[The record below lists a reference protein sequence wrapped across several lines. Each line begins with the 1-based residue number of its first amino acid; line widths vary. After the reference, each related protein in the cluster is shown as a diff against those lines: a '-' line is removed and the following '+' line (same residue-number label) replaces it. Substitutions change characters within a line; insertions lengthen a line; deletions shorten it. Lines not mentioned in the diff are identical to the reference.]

1 MRVKVRNTKSEVRS
15 ALWFYAALVMATSL
29 WAATNSE
36 TNDEF
41 VLRPPYQEMP
51 ATYWEQHGSAVT
63 LASALGVIMLGL
75 LVWFLLKPRAKVLV
89 PVEVQVRGELES
101 LRQRRE
107 DGRVLSAVS
116 RGVQRYFAA
125 VFEMPTGEL
134 TTAEFC
140 RFAYADEKIGKDLA
154 STTEAFLRRCDEM
167 KFAPGAP
174 TELKA
179 VDKAFGLIAQADARK
194 QQSLAAV
201 TTKS

>member
-1 MRVKVRNTKSEVRS
+1 MKVRSPKSEFRS
-15 ALWFYAALVMATSL
+15 FFAAFVAVVIAVSVQ
-29 WAATNSE
+29 AATNSA

-51 ATYWEQHGSAVT
+51 PTYWEQHGNAVI
-63 LASALGVIMLGL
+63 LLSVLGVIVLGL
-75 LVWFLLKPRAKVLV
+75 LVCFLLRSRTKMLV
-89 PVEVQVRGELES
+89 PVEVHVRSELES
-101 LRQRRE
+101 LRQRPE

-125 VFEMPTGEL
+125 AFDMPAGEL
-134 TTAEFC
+134 TTAEFS
-140 RFAYADEKIGKDLA
+140 RFASADEKIGKELA

-167 KFAPGAP
+167 KFAPGVP

-194 QQSLAAV
+194 QQSLAAA
-201 TTKS
+201 TSKS

>member
-1 MRVKVRNTKSEVRS
+1 MRGEIRSAKSEVRS
-15 ALWFYAALVMATSL
+15 ALWFYATLVVATSL
-29 WAATNSE
+29 RAATNSE
-36 TNDEF
+36 TNEEF

-51 ATYWEQHGSAVT
+51 PTFWDQHGNAVI
-63 LASALGVIMLGL
+63 LASILGIVLVGAFVLWL
-75 LVWFLLKPRAKVLV
+75 LRPKGKVLI
-89 PVEVQVRGELES
+89 PVEVQVRGELEA
-101 LRQRRE
+101 LRGRPE

-125 VFEMPTGEL
+125 LFEMPAGEL

-174 TELKA
+174 AEFKA

-194 QQSLAAV
+194 QQSQAAPASQ
-201 TTKS
+201 K